1 MNQLERKEYYEEDEI
16 DIYELVDIIIKRKI
30 LVLAIFIICSLL
42 GLGAAFFVRGLR
54 QNTLALKFNI
64 NYVKL
69 ENNYFFAKSGLNFTK
84 INVDNILITNKYVD
98 EFFKLENLNEL
109 YLENVK
115 EENRNDYSR
124 SKFLNNILK
133 VSYNKDTN
141 SYTISVTMK
150 KDQELQ
156 KAILNKYI
164 TIIESLI
171 NIQVDDEI
179 ENRYTFVESENR
191 ISREKLNKIENNIKE
206 ILEKEK
212 NNLNKD
218 TNLKEFIEYTNPAL
232 SVEREK
238 VTNLYNQSSEMLI
251 GLNGL
256 KRDDEIKNII
266 TLESSIYEIETKS
279 KAKMILAVGILLG
292 IVLGIMSAFIA
303 EFMENYK
310 KRSITLIKK

>member
-1 MNQLERKEYYEEDEI
+1 MNQLEKKEYYEEDEI

-30 LVLAIFIICSLL
+30 LVLVIFIICSLL
-42 GLGAAFFVRGLR
+42 GLGAAFFVRSFR
-54 QNTLALKFNI
+54 QDTLALKFNI
-64 NYVKL
+64 NYAKL

-98 EFFKLENLNEL
+98 EFFKLEKLNEL
-109 YLENVK
+109 YLEKVK

-124 SKFLNNILK
+124 SKFLNDILK
-133 VSYNKDTN
+133 VSFNRDTN
-141 SYTISVTMK
+141 SYTVSVTMK

-156 KAILNKYI
+156 KDILNKYI

-218 TNLKEFIEYTNPAL
+218 TNLKEFIEYTNPVL

-266 TLESSIYEIETKS
+266 SLDSSIYEIETKS

-303 EFMENYK
+303 EFIDNYK
-310 KRSITLIKK
+310 KRAIALIKK